1 VAVDHELEFEWD
13 EAKDLRN
20 RLQRGFGFEFAA
32 RIFAEAT
39 LERTDFRRSYG
50 EERIIAIGHVGLEVL
65 TVVYTERGGRR
76 RIISARL
83 AIRRERDGYRAA
95 YPETDY
101 E

>member
-1 VAVDHELEFEWD
+1 VADDLELEFEWD
-13 EAKDLRN
+13 EAKNLRN
-20 RLQRGFGFEFAA
+20 RLQRGFGFEVAA
-32 RIFAEAT
+32 RIFSEGT

-50 EERIIAIGHVGLEVL
+50 EERIIAIGHLGLDIL

-83 AIRRERDGYRAA
+83 ANRRERDGYRAA